1 MFREE
6 YLTMCGSG
14 IKKWDLLRSNPMA
27 YLIASM
33 VAGMFISFGSFV
45 SMTIGGFATAAGS
58 TSTKF
63 LVSFTFAAALSL
75 VIAAGSELFTGN
87 NMVLAAASL
96 PVARPV

>member
-33 VAGMFISFGSFV
+33 VAGMFISFGS
-45 SMTIGGFATAAGS
+45 
-58 TSTKF
+58 
-63 LVSFTFAAALSL
+63 LS
-75 VIAAGSELFTGN
+75 
-87 NMVLAAASL
+87 
-96 PVARPV
+96 P

>member
-58 TSTKF
+58 VELMGCS
-63 LVSFTFAAALSL
+63 SF
-75 VIAAGSELFTGN
+75 
-87 NMVLAAASL
+87 
-96 PVARPV
+96 

>member
-33 VAGMFISFGSFV
+33 VCLSPS
-45 SMTIGGFATAAGS
+45 
-58 TSTKF
+58 
-63 LVSFTFAAALSL
+63 AALS
-75 VIAAGSELFTGN
+75 
-87 NMVLAAASL
+87 
-96 PVARPV
+96 P